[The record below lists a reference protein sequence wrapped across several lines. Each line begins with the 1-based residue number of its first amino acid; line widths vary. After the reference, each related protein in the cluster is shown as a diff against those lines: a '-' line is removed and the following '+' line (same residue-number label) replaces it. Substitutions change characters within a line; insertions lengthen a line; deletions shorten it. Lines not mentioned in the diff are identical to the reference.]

1 MDSNAVISDAIQAF
15 RLAKQR
21 RLIHIIQARTKPL
34 QNSLYHHSKTIPAP
48 AIPATMRYAESCKRP
63 MSKRGTMTAP
73 AADLLVDVEE
83 LEEEPLEP
91 LEEPVPVGAVV
102 TVPVPA
108 VPAWLRRD
116 LQLELVDPDWVLAF
130 PLKSQAV
137 EALPWAE

>member
-1 MDSNAVISDAIQAF
+1 
-15 RLAKQR
+15 
-21 RLIHIIQARTKPL
+21 
-34 QNSLYHHSKTIPAP
+34 
-48 AIPATMRYAESCKRP
+48 
-63 MSKRGTMTAP
+63 MTAP